1 MALDLRHL
9 QLGLCRLITAAP
21 GEDQAVL
28 ARTLFNR
35 GIEEVVSGD
44 DRLPAAARIEIY
56 AEAYFE
62 RLRQI
67 LCEEYPASTR
77 MIGEAEMSGLARAY
91 LAAHPP
97 SLPSVFHAG
106 RLLPTF
112 IRANANL
119 YPPYLADLAT
129 LERTLI
135 EVFHAPDA
143 PSLHLEDLSAVEP
156 AQWPELVLRAHPALA
171 LVTLAHAV
179 GEILRQLDAGQPP
192 APPDPRPC
200 TLLIWRQSDVVY
212 FRELSLAEGAGLNA
226 TRAGSPFAQVC
237 AAIADTGADV
247 DAAAINAMVARWLA
261 DGLLLG
267 SA

>member
-1 MALDLRHL
+1 MALDLRQL
-9 QLGLCRLITAAP
+9 QLGLCRLITADP
-21 GEDQAVL
+21 GEHQAVL
-28 ARTLFNR
+28 ARALFNR

-44 DRLPAAARIEIY
+44 DRLPAAARLEIY

-67 LCEEYPASTR
+67 LCEEYPATTR

-91 LAAHPP
+91 LAAHSP
-97 SLPSVFHAG
+97 SAPSVFHAG
-106 RLLPTF
+106 RLLPAF
-112 IRANANL
+112 IRSNANP

-143 PSLHLEDLSAVEP
+143 PSLRPEDLRAVAP
-156 AQWPELVLRAHPALA
+156 AQWPDLVLRAHPALA
-171 LVTLAHAV
+171 LVALAHAV

-200 TLLIWRQSDVVY
+200 TLLIWRHSDVVY
-212 FRELSLAEGAGLNA
+212 FRELSIAESAGLDA
-226 TRAGSPFAQVC
+226 TRESAPFAQVC
-237 AAIADTGADV
+237 AAIANAAPDV
-247 DAAAINAMVARWLA
+247 DAAAINAMLARWLA